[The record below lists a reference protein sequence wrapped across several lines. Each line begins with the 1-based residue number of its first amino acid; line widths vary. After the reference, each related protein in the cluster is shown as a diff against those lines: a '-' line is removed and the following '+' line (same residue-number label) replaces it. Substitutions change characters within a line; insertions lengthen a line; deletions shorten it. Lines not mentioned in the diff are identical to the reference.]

1 MYAALN
7 ENFKKKDNC
16 WGFSIKLQKFQDALW
31 PNCSPEQQ

>member
-7 ENFKKKDNC
+7 ENFKKDNC
-16 WGFSIKLQKFQDALW
+16 WGFSIKLQKFQEAPG